1 MAEVN
6 VTSSNAA
13 DVSKAVAPRV
23 ERAVEAGAAPR
34 QEVRV
39 EAEAPARAEVARG
52 RHFAQTAAPASN
64 ESFLAESASRNL
76 GTLAQGTT
84 QPTRRE
90 SAQPETRTGAE
101 AQPRQG
107 RHFAEMAGLAGTTPQ
122 PVATG
127 EQAQSAAQGGIPVL
141 DVSQVSSVGTE
152 SSRSGDIDPLV
163 KALVNE
169 QLGEVR
175 DVPQPTA
182 AATTTSEAVEETAR
196 DIRQKS
202 ENVARRVTSAASTD
216 TPATSAAVGT
226 DRPNS
231 IWNRSFGWAPK
242 GQTSGP
248 RFRQASTRR
257 SSNVIDKIMERMK
270 NAFSNSG
277 VGHHIY
283 GKMLAMVTLD
293 FRDVGVGIQ
302 EITDAMT
309 QDPTMLDRLLAPY
322 LDGGSAAAM
331 SANEIA
337 ELVNS
342 NEVYV
347 ATFKSPDNRGQDIQ
361 RRRLRVLT
369 NERRGIYLHPVMAA
383 MYTADFDGD
392 DMAIS
397 FDPAV
402 AELAKDPMD
411 YMVGIDDQHSLNTDF
426 LPVAPLVDLE
436 NMTARDYV
444 RTIILGQFSQIDGRK
459 MVDAIME
466 LGDSA
471 HANGDAQANAWSK
484 IFRTARETANSMHP
498 EDKAASDELMSDLCQ
513 AVYKGMYD
521 VKRQVAYSSAGV
533 DIVSMQDLPTPRSYS
548 DQAIYKVLDGIVSGE
563 VPNNFQDLKLAMN
576 GFLGNVGGKNAPF
589 RFTADV
595 GKMLKMDSRLKI
607 GDGSF
612 YVDPDNEEQ
621 MGLFFE
627 STMKY
632 AESYRMMREIKKA
645 GRAQYYTQLMRDLV
659 IKDVG
664 FPEKYGS
671 YHEFLDAFAESYSR
685 HSAIIN
691 EANLVYLTDMGIA
704 SDSNRGIV
712 SPLNATPGT
721 VTLGDIA
728 EPMISIYG
736 TYSVGRM
743 FKNLSTSGVM
753 SDANQDTLW
762 SGNPNKQGRKPRP
775 IEREYDYVGDEARF
789 WVTGKYLGYSIRQ
802 FKNENRLLRGDSGL
816 DDEYEGK
823 RLKKRGIRNTRI
835 SSLEGESDV
844 DVEFK
849 MLLAIADKRTG
860 AASKFNEQNYG
871 MEKTDKNGNKYIDY
885 EGTTVK
891 MQAELLTELDRLDKQ
906 GSAITPGYYA
916 GIGSRETP
924 PDVQAAMTRVA
935 QKLSKNWVMR
945 SGHADGADKAF
956 EAGAG
961 ANAEIYLPKAGWGGA
976 PLANGRMIQFG
987 DMSDSD
993 QAAANDS
1000 VSRYHPIGD
1009 RLDKEGFAY
1018 KAHRRNYFQV
1028 MGTNGAPN
1036 SAFVACWTPVG
1047 DDQSHGTD
1055 QALRIAKAQGIPVF
1069 NAAEYD
1075 DLSKWEED
1083 VLAAAAA
1090 AETGNLRKFSSADQM
1105 LWVDDVVQVLAD
1117 SSPDMFMHFG
1127 MDNTAGF
1134 LRSKWAR
1141 KMVEHRND
1149 PEVLGGIRTAMVFDY
1164 RMERIQSLLSEMTDP
1179 FDDVYKW
1186 MDDVSN
1192 LQFAK
1197 DELASA
1203 SEVWRGIMSEFMAEA
1218 SEGQE
1223 SVFQQMRKNASMAV
1237 NRRLLQ
1243 QSVDGGRLYNW
1254 DVEYD
1259 AKDFWSNPGEH
1270 TTLRSVIEDL
1280 DMDRQTKWNVITD
1293 VVRYWEN
1300 DAYLKSYEIGYQLE
1314 IGNDTSYDLVSG
1326 AAQSATATHRDFE
1339 KSFNRWG
1346 DLCQR
1351 KLQDDVDEAYRKYNK
1366 PEKRGYLMNTLQR
1379 LDSHPWETI
1388 AVNDLM
1394 YADSIMS
1401 AKDKNYAQT
1410 EKGSQHPWT
1419 NAVYSALST
1428 QRNGGFMNDVTR
1440 TDDRMIG
1447 IQSTSSLGIQDV
1459 IHILADPTASL
1470 SLYNEYGE
1478 KTLLTRD
1485 LLLQDA
1491 LGRPVGADVESDIW
1505 EFLQQNP
1512 RIASAI
1518 RMHNACVIADTKA
1531 KGYVGATLSISE
1543 TIDNANT
1550 GVSNPLDHVKYLMRD
1565 HPVYAGIISL
1575 VSPALPGR
1583 SSVTRNERQRVSRI
1597 ENYLSY
1603 RLYQEAQSGDTPME
1617 AATTILDELGV
1628 TEKNLR
1634 EAMRSK
1640 YDVYLSMR
1648 GLPTVQD
1655 AGESVMDADGIY
1667 DEAIRAIIRYIN
1679 EIRQD
1684 VDLTI
1689 PINDGQAPRKPHRL
1703 GVDAMSCASFWDVV
1717 QELGGAKTAV
1727 STGIEGYETY
1737 QFAEWASHISAKDR
1751 YADLEAVPDEDVD
1764 VSWNGMWTNVGIPLQ
1779 VDESGQITNYDAIM
1793 QAKREQNLD
1802 EVVTMVP
1809 DGYTVR
1815 DRSTDSFGTQV
1826 ASLFAYM
1833 VSKRSNGAEAF
1844 NLKAKK
1850 SGIDKEGSYGYD
1862 SVTKMH
1868 GKYRMT
1874 ETNGKLSPANIEVTQ
1889 EHLRDIAQR
1898 DGIDAAKAE
1907 LANMM
1912 LQENSRIG
1920 YNDLTLS
1927 NYMSIADLMLIE
1939 GEDGN
1944 LYLRSLEMLF
1954 SAIKYRLGS
1963 KIDSMTDEQ
1972 IRQAADQVVRD
1983 NTATGVGIAE
1993 MASPFD
1999 AVMGIRP
2006 SRKSTSVNGIR
2017 QSASVFE
2024 RNYNL
2029 LANITENAL
2038 TKYAVEP
2045 ISQKEASDL
2054 NSKYRQ
2060 VYGIKDVVAK
2070 SRVARN
2076 YNVVGYAAAIDG
2088 SSEIEWTV
2096 GPSNAIVIGEG
2107 NITNAEMNDIFE
2119 RAYDLGMTVIVSVE
2133 NRNMIPKEYIYDAMP
2148 CSDNGA
2154 VIVPCFDMR
2163 LNGSESKPYNG
2174 GRFATFQAPYS
2185 RYVTSVEDS
2194 VNEFELGDAQ
2204 AKPTNDFTKRIK
2216 VVDSGSEQVKAEDMF
2231 PNVFRNP
2238 AYRHSSFTIS
2248 LASGDEIASLIANGV
2263 KCTIDYGVVE
2273 GGRGFDQRV
2282 HDVNAAIERYQDRWS
2297 EADEDGI
2304 MRGDMTE
2311 CHPGDIVG
2319 WAECLIVDSI
2329 TGAESVVLAP
2339 IIPFPL
2345 HGVTKNIPETF
2356 SVQQLGYANDDNTLF
2371 SVDWSN
2377 TSEIGSGF
2385 AKYFD
2390 SSGGA
2395 NKGMMNF
2402 ADPVSGQRLLRDG
2415 TAVDVYIAKAS
2426 TDSRKIGTDRRIK
2439 TMISLMALAR
2449 MHGYNF
2455 AEVDGAFP
2463 NNPKLREQMLSG
2475 RVPAS
2480 TWRRMLRGRDITF
2493 IDGDPKLNAFL
2504 NYECRKV
2511 LDNGGNP
2518 YDYLANTY
2526 TDADGNVQ
2534 NTHVMWEFEAMF
2546 DQGLNYEDS
2555 LLHFLHTMDSTFCP
2569 NGIDD
2574 MGDYNFRLYR
2584 DASGSAA
2591 GYDNGVLQMQV
2602 PHDAGNGS
2610 MAYVWDNVYIGMSF
2624 FGEDYSGF
2632 SRPNVNGA
2640 SNFLDAMNTM
2650 SYYGKQLDE
2659 VSARYRAM
2667 WATADIGRIPR
2678 DGGAF
2683 GKA

>member
-1 MAEVN
+1 MAKVN

-23 ERAVEAGAAPR
+23 EQVVEAGAAPR

-39 EAEAPARAEVARG
+39 EAEAPVRAEVATG
-52 RHFAQTAAPASN
+52 RHFAKAAAPASN

-107 RHFAEMAGLAGTTPQ
+107 RHFAEIAGLAGTIPQ

-169 QLGEVR
+169 QLGEMR
-175 DVPQPTA
+175 GVPQPTTA
-182 AATTTSEAVEETAR
+182 TTTTSEAAKETI
-196 DIRQKS
+196 DTTRQKS
-202 ENVARRVTSAASTD
+202 EDVAKRVTSAAATNA
-216 TPATSAAVGT
+216 PATSAAVGT

-231 IWNRSFGWAPK
+231 IWNRSFGWSPK

-257 SSNVIDKIMERMK
+257 SSNVIDKIMNRMK

-302 EITDAMT
+302 EIVDAMM
-309 QDPTMLDRLLAPY
+309 QDPTMLDKLLAPY
-322 LDGGSAAAM
+322 LDGGSVAAM

-361 RRRLRVLT
+361 RRRLRILT

-392 DMAIS
+392 DMAVS

-426 LPVAPLVDLE
+426 LPIAPLVDLE

-484 IFRTARETANSMHP
+484 IFRTAREIADSMHP
-498 EDKAASDELMSDLCQ
+498 EDKAASDKLMSDLCQ

-548 DQAIYKVLDGIVSGE
+548 DQAIYRVLDGIVSGE

-664 FPEKYGS
+664 FPERYES
-671 YHEFLDAFAESYSR
+671 YQEFLDAFADSYSR

-691 EANLVYLTDMGIA
+691 EANLVYLSDMGIA

-712 SPLNATPGT
+712 SPLNSAPGIA
-721 VTLGDIA
+721 TLGDIA
-728 EPMISIYG
+728 EPIISIYG

-743 FKNLSTSGVM
+743 FQNLSTSGVM
-753 SDANQDTLW
+753 SDANQDVIW
-762 SGNPNKQGRKPRP
+762 SGNPNKTTRTVRP
-775 IEREYDYVGDEARF
+775 IEREYDAFGDAEF
-789 WVTGKYLGYSIRQ
+789 WVTGKYLGYSLRQ
-802 FKNENRLLRGDSGL
+802 FKNENMLLRGDSGL
-816 DDEYEGK
+816 DDEYEGN

-871 MEKTDKNGNKYIDY
+871 MEKTDKKGNKYIDY

-891 MQAELLTELDRLDKQ
+891 MQAELLTELDRLD
-906 GSAITPGYYA
+906 TD
-916 GIGSRETP
+916 ET
-924 PDVQAAMTRVA
+924 V
-935 QKLSKNWVMR
+935 
-945 SGHADGADKAF
+945 
-956 EAGAG
+956 
-961 ANAEIYLPKAGWGGA
+961 
-976 PLANGRMIQFG
+976 NGR
-987 DMSDSD
+987 
-993 QAAANDS
+993 
-1000 VSRYHPIGD
+1000 
-1009 RLDKEGFAY
+1009 
-1018 KAHRRNYFQV
+1018 
-1028 MGTNGAPN
+1028 
-1036 SAFVACWTPVG
+1036 
-1047 DDQSHGTD
+1047 
-1055 QALRIAKAQGIPVF
+1055 
-1069 NAAEYD
+1069 
-1075 DLSKWEED
+1075 
-1083 VLAAAAA
+1083 
-1090 AETGNLRKFSSADQM
+1090 ADQM
-1105 LWVDDVVQVLAD
+1105 LWIDDVVQVLVE
-1117 SSPDMFMHFG
+1117 SGPDMFMHFG

-1134 LRSKWAR
+1134 LRSKWVR
-1141 KMVEHRND
+1141 KMIEHRND

-1179 FDDVYKW
+1179 SDDVYKW

-1223 SVFQQMRKNASMAV
+1223 SVFQQMRKNASMSV

-1243 QSVDGGRLYNW
+1243 KSVDGGRLYNW

-1259 AKDFWSNPGEH
+1259 ASDFWANPGEH

-1346 DLCQR
+1346 DLCQK
-1351 KLQDDVDEAYRKYNK
+1351 KLQEEVDDAAKMYNK
-1366 PEKRGYLMNTLQR
+1366 PENRGYLMNALQR
-1379 LDSHPWETI
+1379 LASHPWET
-1388 AVNDLM
+1388 VVVDDLM

-1447 IQSTSSLGIQDV
+1447 VQSTSSLGIQDV
-1459 IHILADPTASL
+1459 IQILADPNVKM

-1478 KTLLTRD
+1478 KILLTRD

-1491 LGRPVGADVESDIW
+1491 LGHPVGADVESDIW

-1531 KGYVGATLSISE
+1531 KGYLGATLSISE
-1543 TIDNANT
+1543 TIHNANT
-1550 GVSNPLDHVKYLMRD
+1550 SASNPVNHVKYLMRD

-1575 VSPALPGR
+1575 VSPAIPGR
-1583 SSVTRNERQRVSRI
+1583 SSVTRNERRRVARI
-1597 ENYLSY
+1597 EDYLSN
-1603 RLYQEAQSGDTPME
+1603 RLLQEARSSATPME
-1617 AATTILDELGV
+1617 AAENIMEDLGI
-1628 TEKNLR
+1628 TQSSLR

-1655 AGESVMDADGIY
+1655 SGESTRDADGIY
-1667 DEAIRAIIRYIN
+1667 DEVQRALVRYIN
-1679 EIRQD
+1679 EIRQN
-1684 VDLTI
+1684 VDMTTM
-1689 PINDGQAPRKPHRL
+1689 PVGNPEKPHRI

-1764 VSWNGMWTNVGIPLQ
+1764 INWNGMWTNVGIPLQ

-1802 EVVTMVP
+1802 EVVVMVP
-1809 DGYTVR
+1809 DGYTVK

-1862 SVTKMH
+1862 SVTKMN

-1963 KIDSMTDEQ
+1963 KVDGMTDEQ
-1972 IRQAADQVVRD
+1972 IRQAADQIVRD

-1993 MASPFD
+1993 MTSTLD
-1999 AVMGIRP
+1999 ALMNIRP
-2006 SRKSTSVNGIR
+2006 SRKSSYVNGVRPSTSGIR
-2017 QSASVFE
+2017 QSSSVFA
-2024 RNYNL
+2024 RNYDL
-2029 LANITENAL
+2029 LARITEDAL
-2038 TKYAVEP
+2038 TKYAAEP
-2045 ISQKEASDL
+2045 ISQAEASDL
-2054 NSKYRQ
+2054 DKKYRK
-2060 VYGIKDVVAK
+2060 VYGIKDVVKNVIAT
-2070 SRVARN
+2070 RN
-2076 YNVVGYAAAIDG
+2076 YNVVGFAAASNG
-2088 SSEIEWTV
+2088 NSEIEWTV
-2096 GPSNAIVIGEG
+2096 GPSNAIVIGQG
-2107 NITNAEMNDIFE
+2107 DITDAEVRDIFE
-2119 RAYDLGMTVIVSVE
+2119 RAYDLGMTVIVSRE
-2133 NRNMIPKEYIYDAMP
+2133 NRMKIPKEYIYDAMP
-2148 CSDNGA
+2148 CGDNGT
-2154 VIVPCFDMR
+2154 VLVPCFDMR
-2163 LNGSESKPYNG
+2163 LNGSESAPFNG

-2216 VVDSGSEQVKAEDMF
+2216 VVDSGSEQVKSEDMF

-2282 HDVNAAIERYQDRWS
+2282 HDVNAAITRYQDRWS

-2377 TSEIGSGF
+2377 TSEIGNGF

-2402 ADPVSGQRLLRDG
+2402 VDPVNGQRLLRDG
-2415 TAVDVYIAKAS
+2415 TAIDVYIAKAS

-2475 RVPAS
+2475 RVPTSA
-2480 TWRRMLRGRDITF
+2480 WRRMLRGRDITF

-2526 TDADGNVQ
+2526 TDADGNMQ

-2659 VSARYRAM
+2659 ASARYRAM